1 MTGALPSRRAALG
14 AALALAASSAWA
26 KRSHKPRPKP
36 RPAPLE
42 PDDMAMGNPRAPVTV
57 VEYASTGC
65 PHCARWSNEVFPAF
79 KAQFVD
85 TGQVRFVLRECITG
99 DPDLAA
105 SGFML
110 ARCAGPAKYFTV
122 VENVFTHQ
130 DDIRQPGDAGAA
142 VLKDIAIS
150 AGLSEAAYQA
160 CLSDKDGFAA
170 VQARSDRHANVD
182 KVDSTPTFEING
194 KRMEGFAT
202 LDALTA
208 AIAVAAPPRRRT

>member
-1 MTGALPSRRAALG
+1 MTAAHPSRRAALG

-26 KRSHKPRPKP
+26 RRPQRAKV
-36 RPAPLE
+36 RPTPLE
-42 PDDMAMGNPRAPVTV
+42 PDDMAMGSPRAPVTV

-65 PHCARWSNEVFPAF
+65 PHCAHWSNEVFPAF
-79 KAQFVD
+79 KARFVD
-85 TGQVRFVLRECITG
+85 TGKVRFVLRECITG

-110 ARCAGPAKYFTV
+110 ARCAGPAKYFDV

-150 AGLSEAAYQA
+150 AGLSDAAYQA
-160 CLSDKDGFAA
+160 CLSDKAGFDA
-170 VQARSDRHANVD
+170 VQARSTRHADVD

-194 KRMEGFAT
+194 KRIDGFAS
-202 LDALTA
+202 LDVLTA
-208 AIAVAAPPRRRT
+208 AIAAATSRRRA